1 MMNGFPLI
9 TAHAGCMDTA
19 MNSLE
24 SVLAGIGAGADIVE
38 VDVNV
43 TKDGVA
49 VLYHDHFV
57 YAAAWQKIA
66 LVDLTFQELKT
77 VTNMIRLEEVLD
89 VAMQYGVALNLDLKT
104 PACAI
109 PMAKAVRSRAM
120 ADQVLLSGCD
130 QKDAV
135 RVKQLCPEFQVLL
148 NADKGAAAYDQNQY
162 ERYIQRTCHDA
173 IAAACCGIN
182 MDYKDCRDDFLRYA
196 RLRCLPVLLYT
207 IDERAEMQR
216 LLKLGVHAITTNDV
230 PTLQSLIRGD
240 GD

>member
-9 TAHAGCMDTA
+9 TAHAGCMNTA

-24 SVLAGIGAGADIVE
+24 SVFAGIDAGADIVE

-43 TKDGVA
+43 TKDDVV

-57 YAAAWQKIA
+57 CAAGRQKIA

-77 VTNMIRLEEVLD
+77 VPNMIRLEEALD
-89 VAMQYGVALNLDLKT
+89 VAVQYGVALNLDLKT

-109 PMAKAVRSRAM
+109 PMAEAVRSRAM
-120 ADQVLLSGCD
+120 ADQVLISGCG
-130 QKDAV
+130 QKEAA

-148 NADKGAAAYDQNQY
+148 NADKGAAAYHQNQY
-162 ERYIQRTCHDA
+162 ERYIQRTCRDA

-216 LLKLGVHAITTNDV
+216 LLKSGVHAITTNDV
-230 PTLQSLIRGD
+230 PALQSLIRGD
-240 GD
+240 DD